1 MLHGELL
8 MATNFRQIW
17 ESIAEDLKQAIIRG
31 ELTGGQRL
39 RIDELSMK
47 YGVSNTPIRDAFR
60 HLASLGFV
68 ENIPRRMVIVREISL
83 KEIEDIYAIQSVLE
97 GLAADLAV
105 RLCGDEDVE
114 TLTRLFRRMEECV
127 PRGDAEGYS
136 TADVEF
142 HALFLRLCGNLRLV
156 QMVEN
161 TRDHI
166 ARFRFIMLRHP
177 GRLDESIEEHRR
189 IVAGFRARDAEVA
202 NREVKNH
209 ILVSAELL
217 KRIIGRKGAPGV
229 KASDGTTPGAPQSG

>member
-1 MLHGELL
+1 MP
-8 MATNFRQIW
+8 TNFRQIW

-31 ELTGGQRL
+31 EIAGGQRL
-39 RIDELSMK
+39 RIDELSLK

-68 ENIPRRMVIVREISL
+68 ENIPRRMVIVRTISL

-97 GLAADLAV
+97 GLAAELATHLCNDDDVDSLDRLHV
-105 RLCGDEDVE
+105 RL
-114 TLTRLFRRMEECV
+114 EECV
-127 PRGDAEGYS
+127 PRGDVEGYS
-136 TADVEF
+136 AADVEF
-142 HALFLRLCGNLRLV
+142 HATFLRLCGNLRLV

-177 GRLDESIEEHRR
+177 GRLQESIEEHRR
-189 IVAGFRARDAEVA
+189 IIAAFRARNADAA
-202 NREVKNH
+202 NREVKHH

-217 KRIIGRKGAPGV
+217 KRIITQKEASGVPVKDVAAPG
-229 KASDGTTPGAPQSG
+229 TRQSA

>member
-1 MLHGELL
+1 MP
-8 MATNFRQIW
+8 TSFRQIW
-17 ESIAEDLKQAIIRG
+17 EAIAEDLKQAIIRG
-31 ELTGGQRL
+31 ELEGGQRL

-68 ENIPRRMVIVREISL
+68 ENIPRRMVIVRGISL

-105 RLCGDEDVE
+105 RLCREEDVE
-114 TLTRLFRRMEECV
+114 SLARLHGRLEECV
-127 PRGDAEGYS
+127 PRGDVDGYS
-136 TADVEF
+136 AADVEF
-142 HALFLRLCGNLRLV
+142 HALFPRLCGNLRLV

-177 GRLDESIEEHRR
+177 GRLQESLEEHRH
-189 IVAGFRARDAEVA
+189 IIAAFRTRDAEAA
-202 NREVKNH
+202 NRAVKEH

-217 KRIIGRKGAPGV
+217 KCIIGQKGAPGV
-229 KASDGTTPGAPQSG
+229 SASDGTTPGALQSG